1 MSEIL
6 SNTGVKLWSE
16 TDYNELWLTIFDQ
29 LTGQGGKS
37 NIRLID
43 EAIGKINVALDGY
56 KFEFSSDEDR
66 LYISKGDSKL
76 PVSLIDS
83 NGHVATKVDGTTITI
98 DENGVIKGV
107 PVDDALSE
115 ESTNPLQNKVITG
128 ELKSI
133 KSKMG
138 TDESAIKQNTSDIT
152 SNTKRIEANERAI
165 STLNGTGDGSVKK
178 AVSDGIAE
186 VVAGAPEDFD
196 TLKEMS
202 DWIDSHE
209 SSASAMNSQ
218 IQNNKKAID
227 NHALNGDVHVT
238 PENKTNWNKVS
249 EKLDKTGDASN
260 VTTEFTT
267 ATTRSNLTTK
277 EKLST
282 SLGKIAKWF
291 SDLKTVAFSGSY
303 NDLSDK
309 PIVDAN
315 ISSTS
320 TNPVQNKVVK
330 NALDHKLNGY
340 TVTYTVPANTGGW
353 HKIAQISDYFN
364 FDLYA
369 GGGWFSASKSIAHF
383 QIQNIHG
390 KIRIV
395 QLSGKVLPNANNG
408 IAKIRMVRVSDDVDT
423 WILEEYS
430 PSSINPEVYTFTMAG
445 SLKLTPLD
453 GSVDSTTSFKDSVVL
468 DVLDIPTG
476 HVITTGS
483 VDSAMSDTSE
493 HPVQNKVIKAYV
505 DKKASENV
513 DFSTSTSKL
522 LNDSIEA
529 PMLVTNAT
537 KNLFDARILNT
548 TPTSVSSNTKY
559 SVSEGSITVSAV
571 SKNTA
576 FVQVYWRVPIEKFG
590 LSAGDKVFFSIE
602 IDTSGANINGEQRV
616 YLYQMSNEND
626 GSKKVILIPGKE
638 QGKLD
643 LIDDT
648 DIILLFRL
656 NQNTDY
662 NEVGQFFT
670 VKNIQI
676 EKSSA
681 VTNYVPYDGYE
692 IKSCGKNLV
701 TPTYATIT
709 LNGITCTN
717 NGDGTYTFNGT
728 ATDSIFFNINKNISI
743 NKGTKYKVV
752 CFKDEDYIQNKIT
765 SCVRRVDTTAE
776 YVFDNGTFV
785 SDAENCWLWIRIV
798 KGVTV
803 SNLVA
808 KPIITTDLDAT
819 YDDFEPY
826 KDGGTVQI
834 TPSTEFPLLGLKSFD
849 GETNIIS
856 PGNVEVTYAKSD
868 SGAAIV
874 DTLKKSVSDGK
885 TKVANAITG
894 KGVKT
899 ATDATFDVMAE
910 NISKIDTEAHGA
922 TLSVVTSDKE
932 LFGKTVTLTL
942 KDGST
947 GSQRKTVFSSNG
959 KCSFVVQK
967 PGTYTVACGADAHED
982 VTVTSD
988 NVLNKTTMVVALV
1001 VLKIVTFA
1009 NGTDE
1014 EIAKMIQAHYNNK
1027 INIADYWA
1035 VGDTRSVSL
1044 SAMSSA
1050 MVGESHRAQTV
1061 QFVIADFEHDTL
1073 ASGIGPHS
1081 KAAITLLQK
1090 DCLMDAANASNP
1102 SANGSNN
1109 TENGYMSSRQ
1119 SNEGGWDACSRRGW
1133 CNNIYFNALPTAWR
1147 SMVKTVNKKTSVGN
1161 NSSTIETV
1169 QDKIF
1174 LPSEIEI
1181 FGSTIYS
1188 FAGEGAQYQYYKN
1201 AKANRY
1207 KDPRWTSTYVSSMY
1221 FTRSPNNNTTSYC
1234 IVNASGNAN
1243 TRYADTTAGIAP
1255 MMCV

>member
-1 MSEIL
+1 MNQTKNYGLKKPEVSEFF
-6 SNTGVKLWSE
+6 KLADW
-16 TDYNELWLTIFDQ
+16 NENFD
-29 LTGQGGKS
+29 K
-37 NIRLID
+37 
-43 EAIGKINVALDGY
+43 
-56 KFEFSSDEDR
+56 
-66 LYISKGDSKL
+66 
-76 PVSLIDS
+76 IDS
-83 NGHVATKVDGTTITI
+83 
-98 DENGVIKGV
+98 E
-107 PVDDALSE
+107 
-115 ESTNPLQNKVITG
+115 
-128 ELKSI
+128 I
-133 KSKMG
+133 KSKE
-138 TDESAIKQNTSDIT
+138 DK
-152 SNTKRIEANERAI
+152 IEEIAN
-165 STLNGTGDGSVKK
+165 
-178 AVSDGIAE
+178 
-186 VVAGAPEDFD
+186 
-196 TLKEMS
+196 
-202 DWIDSHE
+202 
-209 SSASAMNSQ
+209 
-218 IQNNKKAID
+218 
-227 NHALNGDVHVT
+227 
-238 PENKTNWNKVS
+238 
-249 EKLDKTGDASN
+249 
-260 VTTEFTT
+260 TEFTV
-267 ATTRSNLTTK
+267 ADKRENIASK
-277 EKLST
+277 EKMPKI
-282 SLGKIAKWF
+282 LGKIAKWF

-364 FDLYA
+364 FDLYTN
-369 GGGWFSASKSIAHF
+369 GGWFSAPKSMAHF

-395 QLSGKVLPNANNG
+395 QLSGKVIPNAHNG

-445 SLKLTPLD
+445 SLKLAPLD
-453 GSVDSTTSFKDSVVL
+453 GSVDSTTSFKDSVSL
-468 DVLDIPTG
+468 DVIDIPTG
-476 HVITTGS
+476 YVITTGS

-590 LSAGDKVFFSIE
+590 LSVGDKVFFSIE

-626 GSKKVILIPGKE
+626 GSKKVILSPGKE

-643 LIDDT
+643 VIDDT

-692 IKSCGKNLV
+692 IKSCGKNLLD
-701 TPTYATIT
+701 PNAAGTYDSPHTES
-709 LNGITCTN
+709 GITFTKN
-717 NGDGTYTFNGT
+717 NDGSWTINGT
-728 ATDSIFFNINKNISI
+728 ATANVGMSVGNSGGDHTFIELEADAKAFLFGSSGVSGLAYGFFTNESKQISNNENIP
-743 NKGTKYKVV
+743 KGTK
-752 CFKDEDYIQNKIT
+752 IRN
-765 SCVRRVDTTAE
+765 
-776 YVFDNGTFV
+776 
-785 SDAENCWLWIRIV
+785 LWISCYKGNTFNNV
-798 KGVTV
+798 KVLGVISYDLNLTNEMYVPYQESTV
-803 SNLVA
+803 H
-808 KPIITTDLDAT
+808 
-819 YDDFEPY
+819 
-826 KDGGTVQI
+826 I
-834 TPSTEFPLLGLKSFD
+834 TPSTEFPLLCLKSFD

-856 PGNVEVTYAKSD
+856 PGNVEVTYAKSE

-885 TKVANAITG
+885 TKVANAITD
-894 KGVKT
+894 KGVET
-899 ATDATFDVMAE
+899 ATDATFDVLAE

-922 TLSVVTSDKE
+922 TLSVVTSDTE

-942 KDGST
+942 KEGSVGT
-947 GSQRKTVFSSNG
+947 QRKTVFSNKG
-959 KCSFVVQK
+959 TCSFVVQK
-967 PGTYTVACGADAHED
+967 PGTYTITCGEAHKDA
-982 VTVTSD
+982 TVTSD
-988 NVLNKTTMVVALV
+988 NVLNKTVISVNLSL
-1001 VLKIVTFA
+1001 LKIVTFA
-1009 NGTDE
+1009 DGTDE

-1035 VGDTRSVSL
+1035 VGDTRTVHL
-1044 SAMSSA
+1044 SAMSATS
-1050 MVGESHRAQTV
+1050 VGESHRAQTV
-1061 QFVIADFEHDTL
+1061 QFVIGDFDHDDLTTPIN
-1073 ASGIGPHS
+1073 GHT
-1081 KAAITLLQK
+1081 KAAVTLLQK
-1090 DCLMDAANASNP
+1090 DCLMDASNASNP
-1102 SANGSNN
+1102 VNGVRNS
-1109 TENGYMSSRQ
+1109 ENGYMNSSNTN
-1119 SNEGGWDACSRRGW
+1119 SGGWKSCARRTW
-1133 CNNIYFNALPTAWR
+1133 CNNVYFRELPATWQ
-1147 SMVKTVNKKTSVGN
+1147 SMVKTVNKKTGTGGG
-1161 NSSTIETV
+1161 SSSEIEVTE
-1169 QDKIF
+1169 DKIF
-1174 LPSEIEI
+1174 LAAEIEVL
-1181 FGSTIYS
+1181 GSRAYS
-1188 FAGEGAQYQYYKN
+1188 VYGEGTRYQYYKN
-1201 AKANRY
+1201 ATANKY
-1207 KDPRWTSTYVSSMY
+1207 KMPKWTSSSSSVSNIY
-1221 FTRSPNNNTTSYC
+1221 WERSPHSSDAHFFCAVNYVDGAVSNYASTPYGVAPCLC
-1234 IVNASGNAN
+1234 I
-1243 TRYADTTAGIAP
+1243 
-1255 MMCV
+1255 

>member
-6 SNTGVKLWSE
+6 SNTGVKLWAE
-16 TDYNELWLTIFDQ
+16 TDYSELWLTVFDQ

-43 EAIGKINVALDGY
+43 EAIGKINAALDGY

-83 NGHVATKVDGTTITI
+83 NGHVASKVDGTTITI
-98 DENGVIKGV
+98 DESGVVKGV

-115 ESTNPLQNKVITG
+115 ESTNPLQNKVIAG

-152 SNTKRIEANERAI
+152 SNTKRIEANETAI

-202 DWIDSHE
+202 DWISTHE
-209 SSASAMNSQ
+209 TSASAMNSQ

-277 EKLST
+277 EKLSI
-282 SLGKIAKWF
+282 SFGKISKWF
-291 SDLKTVAFSGSY
+291 SDLKDVAFSGSY
-303 NDLSDK
+303 NDLNDK
-309 PIVDAN
+309 PTSLPASDVSAWAKEKTKPTYTKSEVGLGNVDNTAD
-315 ISSTS
+315 SEKSVKYATS
-320 TNPVQNKVVK
+320 AGNAAKVNNHTVNVDVPSGAK
-330 NALDHKLNGY
+330 FTDTTYNDATTSAHGLMTAVMVTKLNGIADGANK
-340 TVTYTVPANTGGW
+340 TV
-353 HKIAQISDYFN
+353 
-364 FDLYA
+364 
-369 GGGWFSASKSIAHF
+369 
-383 QIQNIHG
+383 
-390 KIRIV
+390 
-395 QLSGKVLPNANNG
+395 
-408 IAKIRMVRVSDDVDT
+408 
-423 WILEEYS
+423 
-430 PSSINPEVYTFTMAG
+430 
-445 SLKLTPLD
+445 
-453 GSVDSTTSFKDSVVL
+453 
-468 DVLDIPTG
+468 
-476 HVITTGS
+476 
-483 VDSAMSDTSE
+483 VDSAMSDTSTNA
-493 HPVQNKVIKAYV
+493 VQNKVIKKYV
-505 DKKASENV
+505 DDN
-513 DFSTSTSKL
+513 STDKLDKTSVVNNQTTSDTGYAL
-522 LNDSIEA
+522 
-529 PMLVTNAT
+529 
-537 KNLFDARILNT
+537 DARQAN
-548 TPTSVSSNTKY
+548 PNVN
-559 SVSEGSITVSAV
+559 GS
-571 SKNTA
+571 
-576 FVQVYWRVPIEKFG
+576 
-590 LSAGDKVFFSIE
+590 L
-602 IDTSGANINGEQRV
+602 GAQIKTIN
-616 YLYQMSNEND
+616 
-626 GSKKVILIPGKE
+626 
-638 QGKLD
+638 
-643 LIDDT
+643 
-648 DIILLFRL
+648 
-656 NQNTDY
+656 
-662 NEVGQFFT
+662 
-670 VKNIQI
+670 
-676 EKSSA
+676 
-681 VTNYVPYDGYE
+681 
-692 IKSCGKNLV
+692 
-701 TPTYATIT
+701 
-709 LNGITCTN
+709 
-717 NGDGTYTFNGT
+717 
-728 ATDSIFFNINKNISI
+728 
-743 NKGTKYKVV
+743 
-752 CFKDEDYIQNKIT
+752 
-765 SCVRRVDTTAE
+765 
-776 YVFDNGTFV
+776 
-785 SDAENCWLWIRIV
+785 
-798 KGVTV
+798 
-803 SNLVA
+803 
-808 KPIITTDLDAT
+808 
-819 YDDFEPY
+819 
-826 KDGGTVQI
+826 
-834 TPSTEFPLLGLKSFD
+834 
-849 GETNIIS
+849 ET
-856 PGNVEVTYAKSD
+856 
-868 SGAAIV
+868 V

-910 NISKIDTEAHGA
+910 NISKIDTELHGA
-922 TLSVVTSDKE
+922 TLAVSTSDNE
-932 LFGKTVTLTL
+932 LFGKTVTLTRHYTNV
-942 KDGST
+942 GT
-947 GSQRKTVFSSNG
+947 TVFSNKG
-959 KCSFVVQK
+959 TCSFIVQQSG
-967 PGTYTVACGADAHED
+967 PYTITCGEAHKD
-982 VTVTSD
+982 ISVTNID
-988 NVLNKTTMVVALV
+988 VLNKTTISVNLLL
-1001 VLKIVTFA
+1001 LKIVTFA
-1009 NGTDE
+1009 SGTDE

-1035 VGDTRSVSL
+1035 VGDTRTVSL

-1061 QFVIADFEHDTL
+1061 RFVIAGFEHDTL
-1073 ASGIGPHS
+1073 ANGINNHS

-1147 SMVKTVNKKTSVGN
+1147 SMVKTVNKKATAGN
-1161 NSSTIETV
+1161 ISSTIKTV
-1169 QDKIF
+1169 QDDIF

-1181 FGSTIYS
+1181 FGSTTYS

-1221 FTRSPNNNTTSYC
+1221 FTRSPSSNTTSYC

-1243 TRYADTTAGIAP
+1243 TRYANTTAGIAP

>member
-1 MSEIL
+1 MTKTKYYDLQMDDSQDNYDVEVVNANL
-6 SNTGVKLWSE
+6 K
-16 TDYNELWLTIFDQ
+16 
-29 LTGQGGKS
+29 K
-37 NIRLID
+37 ID
-43 EAIGKINVALDGY
+43 EQMKTREN
-56 KFEFSSDEDR
+56 
-66 LYISKGDSKL
+66 
-76 PVSLIDS
+76 
-83 NGHVATKVDGTTITI
+83 AT
-98 DENGVIKGV
+98 
-107 PVDDALSE
+107 DALQE
-115 ESTNPLQNKVITG
+115 P
-128 ELKSI
+128 
-133 KSKMG
+133 
-138 TDESAIKQNTSDIT
+138 
-152 SNTKRIEANERAI
+152 
-165 STLNGTGDGSVKK
+165 
-178 AVSDGIAE
+178 
-186 VVAGAPEDFD
+186 
-196 TLKEMS
+196 
-202 DWIDSHE
+202 
-209 SSASAMNSQ
+209 
-218 IQNNKKAID
+218 
-227 NHALNGDVHVT
+227 
-238 PENKTNWNKVS
+238 
-249 EKLDKTGDASN
+249 
-260 VTTEFTT
+260 EFTV
-267 ATTRSNLTTK
+267 ADKRENIASK
-277 EKLST
+277 EKMPKI
-282 SLGKIAKWF
+282 LGKIAKWF

-364 FDLYA
+364 FDLYTN
-369 GGGWFSASKSIAHF
+369 GGWFSACKSMAHF

-476 HVITTGS
+476 HVITTGA
-483 VDSAMSDTSE
+483 VDNTMSDTSE

-537 KNLFDARILNT
+537 RNLFDARILNT
-548 TPTSVSSNTKY
+548 TPTSVNSNTKY

-576 FVQVYWRVPIEKFG
+576 FVQVYWRAPIEKFG
-590 LSAGDKVFFSIE
+590 LSVGDKVFFSIE

-616 YLYQMSNEND
+616 YLYQTSNEND
-626 GSKKVILIPGKE
+626 GSKKVILSPGKE

-643 LIDDT
+643 VIDDT
-648 DIILLFRL
+648 DIVLLFRL

-692 IKSCGKNLV
+692 IKSCGKNLLD
-701 TPTYATIT
+701 PNAA
-709 LNGITCTN
+709 
-717 NGDGTYTFNGT
+717 GTYDSPHSENGVTFTKNNDGSWTINGT
-728 ATDSIFFNINKNISI
+728 ATANVGVSIGYPGGDYTLIELEADAKAFLYGPSGLSGVSYGFYSNEGKQVLNDGIIP
-743 NKGTKYKVV
+743 KGTK
-752 CFKDEDYIQNKIT
+752 
-765 SCVRRVDTTAE
+765 VR
-776 YVFDNGTFV
+776 N
-785 SDAENCWLWIRIV
+785 LWISADIGSTLNNV
-798 KGVTV
+798 KVFGVI
-803 SNLVA
+803 SYDLNLTNTMYV
-808 KPIITTDLDAT
+808 
-819 YDDFEPY
+819 PY
-826 KDGGTVQI
+826 KESTVQI
-834 TPSTEFPLLGLKSFD
+834 TPSAEFPLLGLKSFD

-885 TKVANAITG
+885 TKVANAITD
-894 KGVKT
+894 KGVET

-910 NISKIDTEAHGA
+910 NISKIDTELHGA
-922 TLSVVTSDKE
+922 TLAVSTSDHE
-932 LFGKTVTLTL
+932 LFGKTVTLDMHHTIV
-942 KDGST
+942 GT
-947 GSQRKTVFSSNG
+947 TVFSNNG
-959 KCSFVVQK
+959 TCSFIVQRSG
-967 PGTYTVACGADAHED
+967 PYTITCGEAHKD
-982 VTVTSD
+982 VSVTNID
-988 NVLNKTTMVVALV
+988 VLNKTTISVNLLL
-1001 VLKIVTFA
+1001 LKIVTFA
-1009 NGTDE
+1009 SGTDE

-1035 VGDTRSVSL
+1035 VGDTRTVSL
-1044 SAMSSA
+1044 SAMA
-1050 MVGESHRAQTV
+1050 ATTVGESHRAQTV

-1102 SANGSNN
+1102 VNGRHN
-1109 TENGYMSSRQ
+1109 TENGYMRGSST
-1119 SNEGGWDACSRRGW
+1119 NVGGWDSCARRGW
-1133 CNNIYFNALPTAWR
+1133 CNDTYFKALPATWR
-1147 SMVKTVNKKTSVGN
+1147 SMVKEVIKYTGKGGAALSGTQSTS
-1161 NSSTIETV
+1161 
-1169 QDKIF
+1169 DKIF
-1174 LPSEIEI
+1174 LPSPIELS
-1181 FGSTIYS
+1181 GSTDGGVD
-1188 FAGEGAQYQYYKN
+1188 GEGTQYQYYKN
-1201 AKANRY
+1201 ARANRY
-1207 KDPRWTSTYVSSMY
+1207 KMPKWDASNSRYLSSVYM
-1221 FTRSPNNNTTSYC
+1221 TRSPKASNTYEYCYVWADGTLIPQGPANN
-1234 IVNASGNAN
+1234 
-1243 TRYADTTAGIAP
+1243 AGIAP
-1255 MMCV
+1255 MLCI